1 MQTTIEET
9 EKHKV
14 KLTIEVP
21 TDEYSKDVD
30 RAYRAIANSV
40 RIPGF
45 RKGKAPRQ
53 IIDTQIGREAVVEQ
67 FVRDSLFTYYME
79 AVREHDLAPIDD
91 PDISLD
97 DVDFDQ
103 PLQFTA
109 EVEIRPRLTLD
120 NYKGLKVERP
130 PTDVTEEEIAE
141 YLDRLRDRFAELETV
156 ERGGTDGDYSVIDI
170 RGTFG
175 EEEVPEA
182 TQADFL
188 YEIGTGLLE
197 PKLDEEIRGKKKGDI
212 LKFDSVLPEGFG
224 ERSGDELM
232 FSILVKEIKSKKLPE
247 LDDEFAKTAS
257 EFDTLDELKADL
269 QEKIGESKGREAD
282 GIVRERTLTALVEL
296 VDVDLPERLVEEE
309 TERRMASATQ
319 RYSQLGLSLEA
330 ALEEQGWDEERFRA
344 DAQEHAL
351 RAIKAD
357 LALESVSRQEE
368 IQVTPEELAAEIG
381 TLAQAMGRDP
391 KSTAKAL
398 NDSGQVTSLAADI
411 IRSKALDIVVE
422 SAEVV
427 PGTAEEAADP
437 APEGEEA

>member
-1 MQTTIEET
+1 MQTSIEET
-9 EKHKV
+9 DKHKV
-14 KLTIEVP
+14 KLSIEVP

-53 IIDTQIGREAVVEQ
+53 IIDTQIGREAVIEQ
-67 FVRDSLFTYYME
+67 FVRDSLYTYYME

-97 DVDFDQ
+97 DVDFDK

-109 EVEIRPRLTLD
+109 EVEVRPRLTLET
-120 NYKGLKVERP
+120 YKGLKVERP
-130 PTDVTEEEIAE
+130 PTDVTDDEIAD
-141 YLDRLRDRFAELETV
+141 YLERLRERFAELETV
-156 ERGGTDGDYSVIDI
+156 ERGGTDGDYAVIDI
-170 RGTFG
+170 HGSVG
-175 EEEVPEA
+175 DEEVAEA

-197 PKLDEEIRGKKKGDI
+197 PKLDEEIRGKSSGDI
-212 LKFDSVLPEGFG
+212 IKFDAVLPEGFG
-224 ERSGDELM
+224 ERSGEELS
-232 FSILVKEIKSKKLPE
+232 FSVLVKEVKAKKLPDI
-247 LDDEFAKTAS
+247 DDEFAKTAS

-269 QEKIGESKGREAD
+269 REKIGESKEREAD
-282 GIVRERTLTALVEL
+282 GIVRERALTALVDL
-296 VDVDLPERLVEEE
+296 VDVDLPPRLVEEE

-319 RYSQLGLSLEA
+319 RYSQLGVSLED
-330 ALEEQGWDEERFRA
+330 ALEAQGWDEERFRS
-344 DAQEHAL
+344 DAEEHAL

-368 IQVTPEELAAEIG
+368 IEVTPEELATEIG
-381 TLAQAMGRDP
+381 ALSQAMGRDP

-398 NDSGQVTSLAADI
+398 NESGQVTSLAADI

-422 SAEVV
+422 NAEVV
-427 PGTAEEAADP
+427 EGSAELAD
-437 APEGEEA
+437 EDQGEEA

>member
-9 EKHKV
+9 DKHKV

-30 RAYRAIANSV
+30 RAYRSIANSV

-45 RKGKAPRQ
+45 RKGKAPRK

-67 FVRDSLFTYYME
+67 FVRDSLFTYYLE

-97 DVDFDQ
+97 DVDFDK
-103 PLQFTA
+103 PLEFTA
-109 EVEIRPRLTLD
+109 EVEVRPRLSLD
-120 NYKGLKVERP
+120 NYRGLKIERP
-130 PTDVTEEEIAE
+130 PTEVTDEEVDDYVE
-141 YLDRLRDRFAELETV
+141 RLRDRFAELEIV
-156 ERGGTDGDYSVIDI
+156 ERGGTDGDYAVIDI
-170 RGTFG
+170 RGSIG
-175 EEEVPEA
+175 DEEVPEA

-197 PKLDEEIRGKKKGDI
+197 PKLDEQIRGKSKGDI
-212 LKFDSVLPEGFG
+212 IKFDSVLPEGFG
-224 ERSGDELM
+224 ERSGEELA
-232 FSILVKEIKSKKLPE
+232 FTVLVKEVKAKRLPE
-247 LDDEFAKTAS
+247 VDDEFAKTAS
-257 EFDTLDELKADL
+257 EFDTLEELRADL
-269 QEKIGESKGREAD
+269 RENIGEGKEREAD
-282 GIVRERTLTALVEL
+282 GIVRQRALSALVEL

-319 RYSQLGLSLEA
+319 RYKQLGVSLED
-330 ALEEQGWDEERFRA
+330 ALEAQGWDEERFRA
-344 DAQEHAL
+344 DAEEHAL

-357 LALESVSRQEE
+357 LALESVSRREE
-368 IQVTPEELAAEIG
+368 IEVTPEELAAEIG
-381 TLAQAMGRDP
+381 QLAQATGRDP

-422 SAEVV
+422 SAEIV
-427 PGTAEEAADP
+427 PGTAEEAAEDQ
-437 APEGEEA
+437 GEEA

>member
-21 TDEYSKDVD
+21 ADEYSKDVD

-67 FVRDSLFTYYME
+67 FVRDSLFTYYLE

-97 DVDFDQ
+97 DIDFDK
-103 PLQFTA
+103 PLEFTA
-109 EVEIRPRLTLD
+109 EVEVRPRLSLD

-130 PTDVTEEEIAE
+130 PTDVAEEEVDDYVE
-141 YLDRLRDRFAELETV
+141 RLRDRFAELETV
-156 ERGGTDGDYSVIDI
+156 ERGGTDGDYAVIDI
-170 RGTFG
+170 RGSAG
-175 EEEVPEA
+175 DQEVPEA

-197 PKLDEEIRGKKKGDI
+197 PKLDEQIRGKTKGDI
-212 LKFDSVLPEGFG
+212 VKFDSVLPEGFG
-224 ERSGDELM
+224 EHSGEEVD
-232 FSILVKEIKSKKLPE
+232 FTVLVKEVKSKKLPD

-257 EFDTLDELKADL
+257 EFDTLEELRADL
-269 QEKIGESKGREAD
+269 RENIGEGKEREAD
-282 GIVRERTLTALVEL
+282 GIVRQRALSALVEL

-319 RYSQLGLSLEA
+319 RYSQVGVKLEDALEA
-330 ALEEQGWDEERFRA
+330 QGWDEERFRA
-344 DAQEHAL
+344 DAEEHAL

-357 LALESVSRQEE
+357 LALESVSRREE
-368 IQVTPEELAAEIG
+368 IEVTPEELAAEIG
-381 TLAQAMGRDP
+381 ALARATGRDP
-391 KSTAKAL
+391 KATAKSL
-398 NDSGQVTSLAADI
+398 NDSGQMTSLAADI

-427 PGTAEEAADP
+427 PGTAEDQ
-437 APEGEEA
+437 GEEA